1 MKSPALLKKLCFITH
16 NKIYMC
22 FMNINTCVCE
32 TYNLFS
38 IEMLIYYNES
48 FNEVGGNGVPVNSD
62 LNQ

>member
-1 MKSPALLKKLCFITH
+1 
-16 NKIYMC
+16 MC